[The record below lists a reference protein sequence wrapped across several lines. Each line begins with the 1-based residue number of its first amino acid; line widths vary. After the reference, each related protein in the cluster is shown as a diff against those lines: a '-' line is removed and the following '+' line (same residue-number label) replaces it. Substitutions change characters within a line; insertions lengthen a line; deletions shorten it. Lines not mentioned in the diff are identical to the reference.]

1 MYILRNQGKYIKK
14 LLWMVCY
21 ILQDLSSS
29 KTRDQR
35 EIL

>member
-21 ILQDLSSS
+21 IFQDLSRNL
-29 KTRDQR
+29 TRDQR